1 MKILR
6 YAQISLHA
14 RLKFLYLYQG
24 YSTART
30 LLSILR
36 LSEAIARLRWSDE
49 VSALLHISC
58 WSKAFFA
65 KVAQS
70 DVDESLRLIKMSKV

>member
-49 VSALLHISC
+49 VSTLLQLFPVGV
-58 WSKAFFA
+58 KLFLPR
-65 KVAQS
+65 
-70 DVDESLRLIKMSKV
+70 LRNLM